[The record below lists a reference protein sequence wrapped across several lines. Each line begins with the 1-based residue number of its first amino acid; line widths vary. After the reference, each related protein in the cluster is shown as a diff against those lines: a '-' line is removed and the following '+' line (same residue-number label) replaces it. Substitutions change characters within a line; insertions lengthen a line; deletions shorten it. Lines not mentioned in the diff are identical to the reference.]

1 MKPAIK
7 ILETGEASARF
18 RCVNCKFLI
27 TIISHDHY
35 ADGEPIFATD
45 TYCANCQAP
54 SKFEPVPEQR
64 LHQKLYIRDVNCR
77 KCRQYIEE
85 APITGIGYWDCGF
98 CVSFICPSCQ
108 QEKEINHAE
117 DV

>member
-27 TIISHDHY
+27 TIISHDTY
-35 ADGEPIFATD
+35 SDGEPIFAMD
-45 TYCANCQAP
+45 AYCANCQTQ
-54 SKFEPVPEQR
+54 SNFEPAPEQR
-64 LHQKLYIRDVNCR
+64 LHQKLYIRGVNCR

-85 APITGIGYWDCGF
+85 VKIAAVGYSDISF
-98 CVSFICPSCQ
+98 DVSFICPSCH
-108 QEKEINHAE
+108 QENDINHEE